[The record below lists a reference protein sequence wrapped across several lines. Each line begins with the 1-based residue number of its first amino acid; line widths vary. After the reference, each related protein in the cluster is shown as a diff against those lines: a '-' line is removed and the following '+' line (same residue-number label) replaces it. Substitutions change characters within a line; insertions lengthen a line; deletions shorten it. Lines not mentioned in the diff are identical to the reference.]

1 MTPAQKEAAKRA
13 ELRLQQM
20 RDAGM
25 IVQAL
30 DAPDRPKKPVNDKK
44 KKKGGAA
51 EKAKAEAEAKAAD
64 EKRLKEE
71 KERIEAEK
79 QAKKAA
85 EEAQKLKEAEE
96 AAAKAKAEEGI
107 LESWE
112 DAIGEDG
119 DIKESW
125 DDDSDDEKTAG
136 KHGSDSPVVPYVLM
150 LGSEWSRKGYQE
162 THRERGRRG

>member
-25 IVQAL
+25 LVQAL
-30 DAPDRPKKPVNDKK
+30 DAPDRPKKPVYDKK
-44 KKKGGAA
+44 KNK
-51 EKAKAEAEAKAAD
+51 KAEAEAKAAE

-79 QAKKAA
+79 QAEKAA
-85 EEAQKLKEAEE
+85 EVQKLKEAEE
-96 AAAKAKAEEGI
+96 AAAKAKEAEGV
-107 LESWE
+107 LECWE
-112 DAIGEDG
+112 DAFGEDG

-125 DDDSDDEKTAG
+125 DDDSDEEMIAG
-136 KHGSDSPVVPYVLM
+136 K
-150 LGSEWSRKGYQE
+150 QE
-162 THRERGRRG
+162 P